1 MDKVIRDGE
10 VAVLYSPD
18 FGAGW
23 YTWNTEHPAM
33 LYDPTLVKWVMDGKP
48 YGQKPS
54 GVDWVRLVE
63 TLKEKYP
70 GCYLGGLRDLQIRWV
85 PVGTRFYVDEY
96 DGNET
101 VVLEKDVEWQVA

>member
-1 MDKVIRDGE
+1 MDKVIRDGM

-23 YTWNTEHPAM
+23 YTWNTKHPAM
-33 LYDPTLVKWVMDGKP
+33 LYDPTVVKWVMDGKP

-54 GVDWVRLVE
+54 GVEWVRFVA
-63 TLKEKYP
+63 TLEEKYP
-70 GCYLGGLRDLQIRWV
+70 GIYRGGLRDLEIRWV

-96 DGNET
+96 DGYET
-101 VVLEKDVEWQVA
+101 VVLEHEVQWEVA

>member
-10 VAVLYSPD
+10 VAVLYSPG

-33 LYDPTLVKWVMDGKP
+33 LYDPTLVKWVMDRKP

-54 GVDWVRLVE
+54 GVDWVRLVD

-70 GCYLGGLRDLQIRWV
+70 GCYLGGLRDLQIQWV

-101 VVLEKDVEWQVA
+101 VVLDQEHEWMVA

>member
-1 MDKVIRDGE
+1 MEKVIRDGE
-10 VAVLYSPD
+10 VAVLYSPG

-48 YGQKPS
+48 S
-54 GVDWVRLVE
+54 GEARVRLVE
-63 TLKEKYP
+63 TLKEKYA

-101 VVLEKDVEWQVA
+101 VGLEQEHEWMVA

>member
-1 MDKVIRDGE
+1 MDKVIRDGK

-18 FGAGW
+18 YGAGW
-23 YTWNTEHPAM
+23 YTWNTEHPAI

-54 GVDWVRLVE
+54 GVEWVRLVT
-63 TLKEKYP
+63 TLEEKYP